1 MAYFPFFQDLQD
13 QKGLMIGAG
22 KVALHKARIILEYGA
37 RLCVVAPEIDPEF
50 RKMKGVIL
58 RQRTFIPE
66 DLCEV
71 NFVICATDDSEIN
84 RQVAGM
90 CRERGVLVN
99 SVDDRENCS
108 FFFPALIHRGMLTIG
123 ICTGGA
129 SPSAASALKKNIEHS
144 LPADV
149 EDILNYLNRIRPKI
163 KKEFSQQQTRAVIF
177 QKIWEACLEYGRA
190 LTEEEEQEIMDE
202 QRRE

>member
-1 MAYFPFFQDLQD
+1 MFL
-13 QKGLMIGAG
+13 
-22 KVALHKARIILEYGA
+22 
-37 RLCVVAPEIDPEF
+37 
-50 RKMKGVIL
+50 
-58 RQRTFIPE
+58 
-66 DLCEV
+66 
-71 NFVICATDDSEIN
+71 
-84 RQVAGM
+84 
-90 CRERGVLVN
+90 
-99 SVDDRENCS
+99 
-108 FFFPALIHRGMLTIG
+108 FFPALIHRGMLTIG

>member
-71 NFVICATDDSEIN
+71 NFVICATDDGEIN

-108 FFFPALIHRGMLTIG
+108 FFPGPDSPGNVDHRNLYGRSQSLGCIR
-123 ICTGGA
+123 
-129 SPSAASALKKNIEHS
+129 LKK
-144 LPADV
+144 
-149 EDILNYLNRIRPKI
+149 
-163 KKEFSQQQTRAVIF
+163 
-177 QKIWEACLEYGRA
+177 EY
-190 LTEEEEQEIMDE
+190 
-202 QRRE
+202 